1 MRIADNEMLFF
12 DEVLIGIEVHVVYK
26 KKKSRTPGSCMRSR
40 LRKRSRHKRYLIW
53 QMPER
58 RGHFSRTATQRK
70 SRCSV

>member
-40 LRKRSRHKRYLIW
+40 LRKRSRHT
-53 QMPER
+53 